1 MKKGKNSIMAE
12 TTKVA
17 LLAARGQNSILVR
30 ELLDSIEYI
39 HVEEKTLGTA
49 SVLEYSPQNVDCVI
63 VSMPD
68 EFHVTKASDDFSLPA
83 SNKPVIYVLPDQNPQ
98 ARLWAYR
105 HGAASVLVPPFHTNT
120 LWFHI
125 ERSVSN
131 DKMRFDR
138 LVHEETM
145 VTFLKKMIGEE
156 NEAIRPSLEPH
167 MPYGHFYPDVA
178 RLLGR
183 TPCDIDFLEHMANEG
198 VLSREIYNR
207 VRICPVCDE
216 MGINYRE
223 VCAKCCSVNIS
234 QINVIHHF
242 SCAHVGSESSFR
254 QGEKLICPKCG
265 QELFHI
271 GTDYERPTKQYEC
284 HDCEHLFPEPKI
296 EAQCLWCGIT
306 LEPSQTLAR
315 TIYTYRLTA
324 LARQAV
330 ENGQIRGLELSNLLE
345 NQETGLYTRQ
355 FAHHQARREFT
366 RAVRN
371 HNPLS
376 IVMIRIDNLQK
387 VRLQRVDQAREYAQR
402 IFTAISKNLRTLDV
416 TCVWDTNILA
426 VVLPD
431 TPGEGASVVAK
442 RMNSNVMELDNLS
455 SIGNPEIS
463 ISMVAYRES
472 FQTVDAM
479 FEHAY
484 EDLDV

>member
-1 MKKGKNSIMAE
+1 MAE

-17 LLAARGQNSILVR
+17 LLAAQGMNSIMVR

-39 HVEEKTLGTA
+39 QVEEKAMGTGSA
-49 SVLEYSPQNVDCVI
+49 LDYSPKDVDCVI
-63 VSMPD
+63 ISMPD
-68 EFHVTKASDDFSLPA
+68 EYHVTTATDDFSLPA
-83 SNKPVIYVLPDQNPQ
+83 SNRPIIYVLPDQNPK

-105 HGAASVLVPPFHTNT
+105 HGASSVLVPPFHTNT

-125 ERSVSN
+125 ERAVSN
-131 DKMRFDR
+131 DRMRFDR
-138 LVHEETM
+138 LVREETM
-145 VTFLKKMIGEE
+145 VTFLKKMLGEE
-156 NEAIRPSLEPH
+156 NESIQPALEPD

-198 VLSREIYNR
+198 VLSREVYNR

-223 VCAKCCSVNIS
+223 VCAKCSSVNIH
-234 QINVIHHF
+234 QVNVIHHF
-242 SCAHVGSESSFR
+242 SCAHVGSETSFR

-284 HDCEHLFPEPKI
+284 RDCDHLFPEPKI

-306 LEPSQTLAR
+306 LETTQTIAR
-315 TIYTYRLTA
+315 TIYSYKLTP

-330 ENGQIRGLELSNLLE
+330 EDGQIRGLELRNLLE

-355 FAHHQARREFT
+355 FTYHQARREFT
-366 RAVRN
+366 RSIRN
-371 HNPLS
+371 KNPFS
-376 IVMIRIDNLQK
+376 IVMVRIDNLQH
-387 VRLQRVDQAREYAQR
+387 VRLQKADQAREFAQR
-402 IFTAISKNLRTLDV
+402 IFMAISKNLRQLDL

-431 TPGEGASVVAK
+431 TPGEGASIVAK
-442 RMNSNVMELDNLS
+442 RMHNNVMNLDNLS
-455 SIGNPEIS
+455 GLGDPEIS
-463 ISMVAYRES
+463 ISMVAFRDS
-472 FQTVDAM
+472 FQNIDAM

-484 EDLDV
+484 EDLNA